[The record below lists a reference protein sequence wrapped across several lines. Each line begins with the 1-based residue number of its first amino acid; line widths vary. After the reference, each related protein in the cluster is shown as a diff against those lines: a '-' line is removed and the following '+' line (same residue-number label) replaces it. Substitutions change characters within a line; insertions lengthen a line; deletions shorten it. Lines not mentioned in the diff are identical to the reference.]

1 MGARTNDAITKVTSE
16 LRDEILREQIN
27 TQSEVKYRAI
37 PHANV
42 DPHTHPVWRVHLEPT
57 FDSSIRIALDINGE
71 IALGRGEETSDSVSL
86 LTNDEAEQLGVSRRH
101 AMLRPTDTQLYL
113 LDMGST
119 NGTRLNGNSIG
130 VNMPYSLAN
139 GDVIALGRLEMS
151 VRIIKRPTGRTEAL
165 HAKTD
170 LAEIL
175 PSIAK
180 AILSQLSLDDV
191 LTQAMEQAMNYTSA
205 DEITVWL
212 VDEQTGELFLE
223 AGRGTDE
230 EHIQRLPVKDTLAGK
245 VIETGKPMRLNR
257 QNDGQIKVKTGYL
270 VDAVIYVPLTLGGV
284 TFGVLS
290 LAHKQPTKSFSSRD
304 EKLATAIAEFTAIA
318 VQNARVY
325 QATYNALAR
334 RVKVVTA
341 LNYALSYDLKKLLNT
356 VVGYAGLMVNDG
368 SLNGDMAD
376 MAVQIAEAGSS
387 MTGLVD
393 QLIQITALNRD
404 TLAQHTACDLV
415 EVVTRAVD
423 DLKRASDAKATRVT
437 YQLSGEP
444 YYIQGDAAQLYR
456 TVYNLIDNAIRYS
469 PPRAQVWVALLF
481 SLNDIIIRVCDTG
494 PGIPEED
501 LPYLFDRYYRG
512 RQTMD
517 VKSGIGLGLQLVQ
530 ATVESHKGTITVH
543 NGEDY
548 GADFIITLPA
558 MLRLS

>member
-16 LRDEILREQIN
+16 LRDEILREQIS
-27 TQSEVKYRAI
+27 TDSEVKYRAV

-42 DPHTHPVWRVHLEPT
+42 DPHTHPVWRIHLEPT
-57 FDSSIRIALDINGE
+57 FSSNIRVGLDINGE
-71 IALGRGEETSDSVSL
+71 VTLGRGEEAPGLISL
-86 LTNDEAEQLGVSRRH
+86 MSNDEAEQLGVSRRH
-101 AMLRPTDTQLYL
+101 AMLRPTDSQLYL
-113 LDMGST
+113 LDLGST

-151 VRIIKRPTGRTEAL
+151 VKIVKRPSGRTGAL
-165 HAKTD
+165 NTKTD
-170 LAEIL
+170 LADVL

-191 LTQAMEQAMNYTSA
+191 LKQAMEQAMNYTSA

-230 EHIQRLPVKDTLAGK
+230 EQIQRLPVKDSLAGK
-245 VIETGKPMRLNR
+245 VIETGKPLRLNR
-257 QNDGQIKVKTGYL
+257 QSDGQIKVKTGYL

-290 LAHKQPTKSFSSRD
+290 VAHKQPTKSFSSRD
-304 EKLATAIAEFTAIA
+304 EKLAVALADFTAIA

-325 QATYNALAR
+325 QATDNALAR

-356 VVGYAGLMVNDG
+356 VVGYSGLMVNDG
-368 SLNGDMAD
+368 SLNGEMWDMASR
-376 MAVQIAEAGSS
+376 IAEAGNN
-387 MTGLVD
+387 MAGLID
-393 QLIQITALNRD
+393 QLIQITALNKD
-404 TLAQHTACDLV
+404 TLTQHTPCDLI

-423 DLKRASDAKATRVT
+423 DLKRAADARVTRVT
-437 YQLSGEP
+437 YQLSGDP

-456 TVYNLIDNAIRYS
+456 SVYNLVDNAIRYS
-469 PPRAQVWVALLF
+469 PPRSQVWVALIF
-481 SLNDIIIRVCDTG
+481 SANDIIIRVCDTG

-501 LPYLFDRYYRG
+501 LPYLFDKYYRG

-517 VKSGIGLGLQLVQ
+517 GNAGIGLGLELVR
-530 ATVESHKGTITVH
+530 ATVEAHKGTISVR

-548 GADFIITLPA
+548 GADFVITLPA
-558 MLRLS
+558 TLRLS